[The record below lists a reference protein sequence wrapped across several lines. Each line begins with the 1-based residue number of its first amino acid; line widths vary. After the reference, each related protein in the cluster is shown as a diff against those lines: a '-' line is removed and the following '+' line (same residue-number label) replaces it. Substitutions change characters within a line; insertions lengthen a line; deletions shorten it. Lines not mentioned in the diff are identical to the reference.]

1 MIKWFKIKKKKRID
15 KDNEM
20 QVENN
25 PVRWLCHNIY
35 DNKQQMLHLKNK
47 KEVRL
52 FEIIEI
58 EGTEIKRVFKIIL
71 KKYDNMVL
79 KETYNIGNC

>member
-1 MIKWFKIKKKKRID
+1 
-15 KDNEM
+15 
-20 QVENN
+20 
-25 PVRWLCHNIY
+25 
-35 DNKQQMLHLKNK
+35 MLHLKNK